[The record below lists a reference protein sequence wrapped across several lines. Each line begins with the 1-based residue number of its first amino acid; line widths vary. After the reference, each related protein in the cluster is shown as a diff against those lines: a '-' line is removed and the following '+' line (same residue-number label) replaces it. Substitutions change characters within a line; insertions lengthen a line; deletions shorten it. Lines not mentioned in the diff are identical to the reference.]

1 MARYSSEQQVGTALA
16 PPRAPGRAA
25 LWKNYALLAYT
36 AIVLAALMAVLNLI
50 IFDHNL
56 RIDLTPTKRFTL
68 SGFDRRV
75 LDNLDK
81 DVKVMLF
88 IRTEDPEYLELED
101 LLFRVAAYTPR
112 VSYQVIDVNK
122 APGLSRQYGVS
133 TYGEVVV
140 ESEGRRRDFD
150 NARSD
155 TLIPAILEVTHASNK
170 KIYFTAGH
178 GERDVFDTNRQLGY
192 SSLSG
197 LLQQNNYQLDNL
209 SLFASGVPDDAAVL
223 MVLGPRKDFLPEEL
237 ASVAQYLARGGH
249 LIVMLDPYGAPSLV
263 TLLKHYH
270 VDFMDRVIVDPAYRL
285 SAGEILTTQIPLRSE
300 DSPITRSMAGP
311 AVFSMA
317 RGVDT
322 DGAQGASSPDGLQ
335 LQRAGTLLRSSHES
349 WASGD
354 DKAVTTGITEYRAG
368 RDLMGPVPVGVE
380 ADLAPPDKA
389 HLPVTGM
396 TRIVAFGDSDFA
408 SNQFFEMLGNR
419 DLIMNAVNELAGDE
433 ILISSRERINAA
445 GAAFFVTD
453 QQARHAFI
461 LGVVLEPALL
471 FAIGLAVF
479 VRRRFF
485 V

>member
-1 MARYSSEQQVGTALA
+1 VDRPPLESA
-16 PPRAPGRAA
+16 PSPGRAA
-25 LWKNYALLAYT
+25 LWRNYALLAYT
-36 AIVLAALMAVLNLI
+36 AIALAGLMAVLNLI
-50 IFDHNL
+50 VFDHNL

-75 LDNLDK
+75 LDNLNQ
-81 DVKVMLF
+81 DVKVMCF
-88 IRTEDPEYLELED
+88 IRSEDPEYKELED

-112 VSYQVIDVNK
+112 VAYQIVDVNK
-122 APGLSRQYGVS
+122 APGLARQYGVS
-133 TYGEVVV
+133 SYGEVVV

-155 TLIPAILEVTHASNK
+155 ILIPAILETTHASNK

-178 GERDVFDTNRQLGY
+178 GERDVFDTNREQGY

-209 SLFASGVPDDAAVL
+209 SLFASGVPDDASML
-223 MVLGPRKDFLPEEL
+223 IVLGPRKDFLPEEL
-237 ASVAQYLARGGH
+237 ASLAQYLARGGH
-249 LIVMLDPYGAPSLV
+249 LIVMLDPYAAPTLV
-263 TLLKHYH
+263 TFLKHYH

-300 DSPITRSMAGP
+300 DNVITRSMVGP

-317 RGVDT
+317 RGVET
-322 DGAQGASSPDGLQ
+322 DGAPGAPAPDGLQ
-335 LQRAGTLLRSSHES
+335 LQRGGAMLRSSHES

-354 DKAVTTGITEYRAG
+354 DKAVTTGITEYQAG

-380 ADLAPPDKA
+380 VDLAPADKA
-389 HLPVTGM
+389 HVPVNQM

-408 SNQFFEMLGNR
+408 ANQFFEMLGNR
-419 DLIMNAVNELAGDE
+419 DLIVNAVNELAGDE
-433 ILISSRERINAA
+433 ILIASRERMTAE
-445 GAAFFVTD
+445 GAAFYVTD
-453 QQARHAFI
+453 QQARRAFM
-461 LGVVLEPALL
+461 LAVVLEPGLML
-471 FAIGLAVF
+471 AIGLVVF
-479 VRRRFF
+479 ARRRFF

>member
-1 MARYSSEQQVGTALA
+1 MDR
-16 PPRAPGRAA
+16 PPLESAASPGRGS
-25 LWKNYALLAYT
+25 LWWNYALLAYT
-36 AIVLAALMAVLNLI
+36 AVALAALMAVLNLI

-56 RIDLTPTKRFTL
+56 RLDLTPTKRFTL

-75 LDNLDK
+75 LDNLTK
-81 DVKVMLF
+81 DVKVMCF
-88 IRTEDPEYLELED
+88 IRSEDPEYKELEE
-101 LLFRVAAYTPR
+101 LLFRLAAYTPR
-112 VSYQVIDVNK
+112 VSYQIIDVNK
-122 APGLSRQYGVS
+122 APGLARQYGVS
-133 TYGEVVV
+133 SYGEVVV

-155 TLIPAILEVTHASNK
+155 ILVPAILETTHASNK

-178 GERDVFDTNRQLGY
+178 GERDVFDTNRELGY

-209 SLFASGVPDDAAVL
+209 SLFASGVPDDATVL
-223 MVLGPRKDFLPEEL
+223 IILGPRKDFLPEEL
-237 ASVAQYLARGGH
+237 AALAQYLARGGH
-249 LIVMLDPYGAPSLV
+249 LIVMLDPYAAPSLV
-263 TLLKHYH
+263 KLLKLYH

-300 DSPITRSMAGP
+300 DNVITRAMVGP

-317 RGVDT
+317 RGVEA
-322 DGAQGASSPDGLQ
+322 DGLAGAGAPDGLQ
-335 LQRAGTLLRSSHES
+335 LQRTSVMLRSSHES

-354 DKAVTTGITEYRAG
+354 DKTVTTGITEYKAG
-368 RDLMGPVPVGVE
+368 RDIMGPVPVAVE
-380 ADLAPPDKA
+380 VDLAPADKA
-389 HLPVTGM
+389 HVPTTEM

-419 DLIMNAVNELAGDE
+419 DLIMNAINELAGDE
-433 ILISSRERINAA
+433 ILIASRERINAA
-445 GAAFFVTD
+445 GAAFYVTD
-453 QQARHAFI
+453 QQARNAFM
-461 LGVVLEPALL
+461 LGVVVEPALM
-471 FAIGLAVF
+471 FAIGMVVF